1 MSSIKYLLAI
11 AVIATL
17 ATTAFAVHCYQ
28 CDSLTN
34 KKCGEQFEAEE
45 SMKVDCGKAA
55 APAYLLSWIT
65 GTNLNATG
73 CMKQTVDAKV
83 GGIHIVRTCYFG
95 DISQT
100 DKGCKLNPTDLLSSQ
115 LSCDVCAGEL
125 CNGSTSM
132 MPVLMTIVV
141 FFGLARLF
149 S

>member
-11 AVIATL
+11 AVVASV

-28 CDSLTN
+28 CESLSN

-45 SMKVDCGKAA
+45 SMKVDCSKAA
-55 APAYLLSWIT
+55 VPAYLLSLFT
-65 GTNLNATG
+65 GTNLNSTG
-73 CMKQTVDAKV
+73 CMKQTVDAKM
-83 GGIHIVRTCYFG
+83 GGIHIVRSCYFG
-95 DISQT
+95 DISHT
-100 DKGCKLNPTDLLSSQ
+100 EKGCKPDVTDLLSTQ
-115 LSCDVCAGEL
+115 LSCDVCSGEL
-125 CNGSTSM
+125 CNGSGSM